1 MKVLISLRSSLFW
14 VASACL
20 LLSSMTYVSAKA
32 ILGVDLG
39 SIYMKV
45 ALVQRGAPLEIVTN
59 MHSKRKTEQMIL
71 FDQGTRLYGSDAKS
85 LLARKPTKTPV
96 GMSVMLGRDEDHP
109 SVKVLSERQFPLTP
123 EYNETRNGLYL
134 SIDGGKQV
142 HTPEE
147 LTAMVLQYAEE
158 FTHHYGKEKGHVYG
172 DITDCVLTVP
182 SFATQSERQA
192 LLDAAEVGGFKV
204 LGLIDENTASALNFG
219 MDKTFEEQKIYLFY
233 NLGGSSL
240 QVSVIKF
247 HHYEVPESK
256 YSKKMKK
263 VGSIEVL
270 GKGWD
275 ATLGGLA
282 YDNRL
287 VEYMA
292 DHFNREWRHARG
304 HQKNIRDVPRAMTKI
319 QLQANKVKQV
329 LSANQEIPIHM
340 DSLYDDMSLSMHI
353 SRSQFEELCEDL
365 TKRATDPI
373 LNALASANVTLD
385 EIDVIEMIGG
395 GMRVPKVQASL
406 KSVLGDKELG
416 MHINSDESMALGAA
430 FYGANISTAF
440 RVRQVGLV
448 DINPFPIGISLE
460 NLGTGDEKEASVEGE
475 EVWGKKAT
483 IFKANCKI
491 GVKKTIAFT
500 HDQDVHCSLD
510 YADVEKIPEGAKEEL
525 QRYKISGVA
534 AFAKEMEEKGLGKPK
549 VSLQFELSSSGTT
562 SLVKAEAAVEEK
574 YIVEVEVEIEDDEEI
589 ESSPNK
595 TSSSDAESAEE
606 ESTSENAS
614 KDGESM
620 EKSEEP
626 KKKKTKMI
634 EQEKKKTHRQPLQV
648 ETYHIGKIQPLSQ
661 DLIEEFKSNIAM
673 LAELDKQRVL
683 LEEAKN
689 KLESYFYYVKNKLLD
704 DEEDI
709 SKIST
714 EDQREELKKLS
725 MNAEDWLFDEG
736 DTADLEAIRAK
747 YDELAT
753 PAEKVWFRL
762 KEMTQR
768 PAAVKSLN
776 ERLTEIEE
784 KFTKWVADLTHI
796 TEEEKSDVFSK
807 IETVRKWLSDNVD
820 AQAEKAGHEE
830 PVFTSEEVPLQT
842 KSIQKLIAKLSKKP
856 KPKPP
861 KIEKKETENNSTE
874 NDTSDT
880 VNNETAS
887 AGTSE
892 TDEQESS
899 GSDEATG
906 AEENSSTEE
915 QKNRK
920 RIVGL
925 NIGSRMNP
933 LERISTF

>member
-1 MKVLISLRSSLFW
+1 
-14 VASACL
+14 
-20 LLSSMTYVSAKA
+20 MTYVSAKA

-634 EQEKKKTHRQPLQV
+634 EQIFGVRKRKSKPAFVPKFQEKKKTHRQPLQV

-915 QKNRK
+915 QKTENE
-920 RIVGL
+920 L
-925 NIGSRMNP
+925 
-933 LERISTF
+933 